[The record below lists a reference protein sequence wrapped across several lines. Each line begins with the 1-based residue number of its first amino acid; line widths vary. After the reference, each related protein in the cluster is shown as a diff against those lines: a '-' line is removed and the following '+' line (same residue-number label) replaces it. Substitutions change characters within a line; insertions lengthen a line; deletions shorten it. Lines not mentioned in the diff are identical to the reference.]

1 MAEVLKSPFPYF
13 GGKSKIAAEV
23 WKRFGPV
30 ANYVEPFF
38 GSGAVLLA
46 NPYWPEHDMLETVN
60 DADGLLS
67 NFWRALQHDPE
78 QVAHYAD
85 WPVNENDLHAR
96 HYWLVQR
103 KESLQAKLEGNPD
116 FYDIKA
122 AGWWV
127 WGICCWIGGGWCSG
141 EGPWKV
147 EDGEMRQVKDDKE
160 GLQRRRPFLGNKGR
174 GVYRQRPH
182 LSQKGMGIHRK
193 RPNLG
198 GGFSPNHGIAVIS
211 PSATCQERRAWLI
224 DYFSRLANRLRNVR
238 VCCGDWSRVV
248 GLNVTVRHGLTAV
261 FLDPPYSAQ
270 AARDN
275 DLYRV
280 ENGSVAHDVRRWCL
294 ENGDNPLLR
303 IALCGYEG
311 EHDMPENWECLVW
324 SAHGGYAHLGNNKG
338 KLNRFRERVWFSPH
352 CLKAGSET
360 LPLFRLLEKND
371 AD

>member
-23 WKRFGPV
+23 WKRFGLV
-30 ANYVEPFF
+30 KNYVEPFF

-160 GLQRRRPFLGNKGR
+160 GLQRRRPSLGNKGR
-174 GVYRQRPH
+174 GVYRRMPRLGDAGGGVHRQLPH
-182 LSQKGMGIHRK
+182 LGDAGRGVHRQS
-193 RPNLG
+193 LG
-198 GGFSPNHGIAVIS
+198 RAC
-211 PSATCQERRAWLI
+211 AERHAWLL
-224 DYFSRLANRLRNVR
+224 DYFQRLSDRLRNVR
-238 VCCGDWSRVV
+238 VCCGDWTRVV
-248 GLNVTVRHGLTAV
+248 CPSVTYLHGLTAI
-261 FLDPPYSAQ
+261 FLDPPYSAEAGRDPDVY
-270 AARDN
+270 AAD
-275 DLYRV
+275 DM
-280 ENGSVAHDVRRWCL
+280 SIAHDVRQWCI
-294 ENGDNPLLR
+294 ENGHNPLLR
-303 IALCGYEG
+303 IAMCGYEG
-311 EHDMPENWECLVW
+311 EHEMPEDWACLSWV
-324 SAHGGYAHLGNNKG
+324 AHGGYAHQGNNKG

-352 CLKAGSET
+352 CLKSEQAQLH
-360 LPLFRLLEKND
+360 LPIDL
-371 AD
+371 